1 MQHHWK
7 SAGSYS
13 TVGLEFALSVLF
25 GLFVGQWLDKKW
37 TDNGWLTFLG
47 FGFGLAAGARAI
59 YRAMQQA
66 NKQADDEARK
76 EAQQKQKYLDETRP

>member
-13 TVGLEFALSVLF
+13 TVGLEFAISVLF

-37 TDNGWLTFLG
+37 FGNGWLTALG
-47 FGFGLAAGARAI
+47 FGFGLAAGARAV
-59 YRAMQQA
+59 YRALQRA
-66 NKQADDEARK
+66 NRHADEEAKR
-76 EAQQKQKYLDETRP
+76 EAQQKQKYFDETQP